1 MTLDL
6 YFIINVV
13 NVIIISID
21 NFICALLY
29 AIERVHRLP
38 SLNPE
43 YNHNHNH
50 TCTFTYTTLTI
61 ITEALRLL
69 TQLQLLLID
78 FI

>member
-1 MTLDL
+1 MTYL
-6 YFIINVV
+6 YFIINEF

-29 AIERVHRLP
+29 AIERVYRLP

-50 TCTFTYTTLTI
+50 NLKTVPEKRCFMVAIYL
-61 ITEALRLL
+61 
-69 TQLQLLLID
+69 
-78 FI
+78 

>member
-1 MTLDL
+1 MTSDL
-6 YFIINVV
+6 YFIINVF

-29 AIERVHRLP
+29 AIEQVYRFL

-50 TCTFTYTTLTI
+50 NHSHY
-61 ITEALRLL
+61 
-69 TQLQLLLID
+69 
-78 FI
+78 

>member
-1 MTLDL
+1 MTSDL
-6 YFIINVV
+6 YFIINVF

-29 AIERVHRLP
+29 AIERVYRLL

-50 TCTFTYTTLTI
+50 
-61 ITEALRLL
+61 ITNYSSRDIVAIYSYSYSYL
-69 TQLQLLLID
+69 LQLIL
-78 FI
+78 